1 MAKRYDKAFKE
12 EVLGKVRSGGK
23 VREVAVS
30 YGLSEMTIR
39 TWLKRE
45 VTASSDVL
53 TLSRL
58 HRENEALYRLVG
70 QLVYESSREKKV
82 AVASASSNKA
92 QAARELGVS
101 RSSLY
106 YLRKLPCKD
115 DELRGEI
122 EALMKVHPGY
132 GYRRMAIALSVNHKR
147 VQRVMQKYHLKPLR
161 RAKMPKKGNRCT
173 TSVLPAPLIIA

>member
-70 QLVYESSREKKV
+70 QLVYESSREKK
-82 AVASASSNKA
+82 
-92 QAARELGVS
+92 GS
-101 RSSLY
+101 RGQ
-106 YLRKLPCKD
+106 RK
-115 DELRGEI
+115 R
-122 EALMKVHPGY
+122 
-132 GYRRMAIALSVNHKR
+132 
-147 VQRVMQKYHLKPLR
+147 
-161 RAKMPKKGNRCT
+161 
-173 TSVLPAPLIIA
+173 